1 MSCTI
6 FKGKTAILDSLVATA
21 GITSQEVTESNS
33 LISLYYEMPED
44 SLRSYK
50 DKRAGTGHLIN
61 LIDSPVCCNL
71 SNDVQPAL
79 CIMDGALVVVD
90 SFEGVTLWTKTSI
103 REALNV
109 KIQPVFTLNKIDR
122 FFLEQ
127 NVDGEKAYQTLS
139 SLIDSVNATMSSHK
153 DAQVYPTKGTVVFSS
168 GLHGWAVA
176 ISNFAK
182 MYSSKFKVEESK
194 MIDRLWGENFFDLA
208 TKKWTKKNT
217 GTATCKRGFVQFCYE
232 PIREI
237 MNACMNSK
245 HKLWPMLEK
254 IHVTVSSPAKEL
266 VGIELVKYVIQA
278 WLPACSALSEM
289 MVYHIP
295 SPEKAQR
302 HCVGNFGVDLDN
314 IYHTSVRNCDAEGP
328 LVLYV
333 SKMTLAL
340 GKGRYFALGRV
351 FSGKVT
357 SGMNVQFLS
366 PSYGIG
372 ERKDLYIK
380 CIKSS
385 LIWIGDKR
393 ELVEGASCSSI
404 PGHRDLF
411 DKATYTTVNCME
423 HKQGLE
429 NHIVTGNIVYVFTS
443 DQLIKNSTLTSV
455 KVMPMRAPAVAV
467 RVDCKAYPDL
477 PKFLEALKKLAN
489 TPVKTRLNDIPL
501 SELEGCGRYPPV
513 SFYPLQPFSAI

>member
-1 MSCTI
+1 MTVTVEELHSIMCNKNNI
-6 FKGKTAILDSLVATA
+6 RNVLVIADAGHGKTAILDSLVATA

-44 SLRSYK
+44 YLRSYK
-50 DKRAGTGHLIN
+50 DKRAGNGHLIN
-61 LIDSPVCCNL
+61 LIDSPMCCNL
-71 SNDVQPAL
+71 SNDVQPVL
-79 CIMDGALVVVD
+79 CITDGALVVVD
-90 SFEGVTLWTKTSI
+90 CFEGVTLRTKTSI
-103 REALNV
+103 CEALNM
-109 KIQPVFTLNKIDR
+109 KIQPVLTLNKIDR

-139 SLIDSVNATMSSHK
+139 GLIDSVNATMSSHK
-153 DAQVYPTKGTVVFSS
+153 DVQVYPNKGTVVFSS

-182 MYSSKFKVEESK
+182 MYSSIFKVEESK

-254 IHVTVSSPAKEL
+254 IHVTVSSAAKEL
-266 VGIELVKYVIQA
+266 VGIELVKHVMQV
-278 WLPACSALSEM
+278 WLPASSALSEM

-302 HCVGNFGVDLDN
+302 HCAGNFGVDLDS
-314 IYHTSVRNCDAEGP
+314 IYRTSVRNCDAEGP

-340 GKGRYFALGRV
+340 GKG
-351 FSGKVT
+351 S
-357 SGMNVQFLS
+357 
-366 PSYGIG
+366 
-372 ERKDLYIK
+372 
-380 CIKSS
+380 
-385 LIWIGDKR
+385 
-393 ELVEGASCSSI
+393 
-404 PGHRDLF
+404 
-411 DKATYTTVNCME
+411 
-423 HKQGLE
+423 
-429 NHIVTGNIVYVFTS
+429 S
-443 DQLIKNSTLTSV
+443 DQFIKKNSTLTSV
-455 KVMPMRAPAVAV
+455 KVAPMRAPVVGV
-467 RVDCKAYPDL
+467 RVDCKAYSDL
-477 PKFLEALKKLAN
+477 PKLVEALKKLAN
-489 TPVKTRLNDIPL
+489 TPAKTRLNDIPL
-501 SELEGCGRYPPV
+501 SECPPNYH
-513 SFYPLQPFSAI
+513 FLNLDEPDPLLLYENMMDCIGNHRRKYQCLTLFNNCSGMDQTILCALLSVPENHQLIYGLMVTKDPFNYQL